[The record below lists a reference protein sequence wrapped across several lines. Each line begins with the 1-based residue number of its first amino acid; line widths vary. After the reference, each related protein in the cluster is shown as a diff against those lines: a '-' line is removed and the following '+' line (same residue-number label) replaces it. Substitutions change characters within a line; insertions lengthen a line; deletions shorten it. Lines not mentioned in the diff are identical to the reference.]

1 MKKIQL
7 LLLNAILLVFLLLGT
22 QARAEVSHVSIAI
35 NGLGCPFCVYGLEK
49 QLKKVDGVKKV
60 DIELKTGLAF
70 VTLENGTYP
79 NISMFQNAVKKAG
92 FTPQAVQITAIGKVQ
107 TKNDEMY
114 LSLRGSDDK
123 YLLFVKD
130 SVNTDLPQELKVQ
143 LLELAESQ
151 TIVAITGTL
160 HSHAQD
166 QNGLTVEKLS
176 ALSSMALSV
185 DGMFCEMC
193 VARLKQ
199 LLEKRKDIYQASV
212 SLADKRTIVEAIDAT
227 LNADE
232 LIETINDAGFS
243 ASVESDGTKQ

>member
-7 LLLNAILLVFLLLGT
+7 LLLNAILLGFLLLGT

-70 VTLENGTYP
+70 ITLENGTSP

-92 FTPQAVQITAIGKVQ
+92 FTPQTVQITAIGKVQ
-107 TKNDEMY
+107 PKNDEMY
-114 LSLRGSDDK
+114 FSLRDSDDK

-130 SVNTDLPQELKVQ
+130 SANTGLPQELKVQ

-151 TIVAITGTL
+151 SLVAITGTL

-176 ALSSMALSV
+176 PLSSMALSV

-199 LLEKRKDIYQASV
+199 LLEKTKGHLLV
-212 SLADKRTIVEAIDAT
+212 LPT
-227 LNADE
+227 NAR
-232 LIETINDAGFS
+232 S
-243 ASVESDGTKQ
+243 